1 MKNNQNIY
9 TPTTCSQCSFVENCC
24 GRTGLIASM
33 ERRECVPA
41 FMVFSER
48 EVHTNFKEDGS
59 MKKQRLKKKKT
70 PRKRG
75 RAKKRT

>member
-9 TPTTCSQCSFVENCC
+9 TPTTCKQCSFAENCC

-33 ERRECVPA
+33 ERRDCVPA
-41 FMVFSER
+41 FMAFSER
-48 EVHTNFKEDGS
+48 EVNTNFSADGS
-59 MKKQRLKKKKT
+59 MKKQRSKKRT

-75 RAKKRT
+75 KAKKRT

>member
-9 TPTTCSQCSFVENCC
+9 TPTTCNQCSFAENCC

-41 FMVFSER
+41 FMAFSEH
-48 EVHTNFKEDGS
+48 EVRTNFNDNGS
-59 MKKQRLKKKKT
+59 MRKQRPKKRT
-70 PRKRG
+70 SRKRG
-75 RAKKRT
+75 KAKKRT